1 MGSGSGSGSGIGS
14 NSSGAAGRVA
24 ALVVGVAIIVVLA
37 VVVVGQNGGDS
48 SARSG
53 DDGAGCT
60 ADVVR
65 VKGLIGSE
73 KQSYFDD
80 PDVRT
85 RLRCLGF
92 EVAVSPAG
100 SREDMLVQLEQDPE
114 HAFAFPS
121 STATAEKIKSET
133 GAKTG
138 IALFSS
144 PMVVVTHRPLVEVL
158 TRAGIVRQDG
168 GSGGGGEQLVD
179 VEALLGAARDGLKWN
194 QLPGNPSGPNKVV
207 SLSTTDPKDSN
218 SAIMMLSIASHAANG
233 GAVVTSDA
241 EIARVMPDLCSMVL
255 QQGQQ
260 SPTSEVLF
268 NDYLRDPQGGRI
280 QLGLVYEAQFRST
293 KPAPALPEDAV
304 ALFPNPTVYSRHTFI
319 PLEGEDDARRLGEAL
334 GGDDRL
340 IELAAAHG
348 FRPERASAQPS
359 GAPEAP
365 RFVVEAPSAGVLE
378 RMLDGLAEIQRSGR
392 GCGR

>member
-1 MGSGSGSGSGIGS
+1 MGSNNNS
-14 NSSGAAGRVA
+14 NSSNSGAAGRVA

-37 VVVVGQNGGDS
+37 VVVVGRNGGGVP
-48 SARSG
+48 ARG
-53 DDGAGCT
+53 GNGAAGG
-60 ADVVR
+60 ADCAADAVR

-73 KQSYFDD
+73 KKPYFDD
-80 PDVRT
+80 PDVRD

-92 EVAVSPAG
+92 EVTANPAG

-133 GAKTG
+133 GARTG

-144 PMVVVTHRPLVEVL
+144 PMVVATHRPLVEVL

-168 GSGGGGEQLVD
+168 GGEPLVD

-260 SPTSEVLF
+260 SATSEVLF

-334 GGDDRL
+334 AGDDRL

>member
-1 MGSGSGSGSGIGS
+1 MGNNS
-14 NSSGAAGRVA
+14 NSGAAGRVA

-37 VVVVGQNGGDS
+37 VVVVGQNGGGVP
-48 SARSG
+48 ARG
-53 DDGAGCT
+53 GNGAAGG
-60 ADVVR
+60 ADCAADAVR

-73 KQSYFDD
+73 KKPYFDD
-80 PDVRT
+80 PDVRD

-92 EVAVSPAG
+92 EVTANPAG

-144 PMVVVTHRPLVEVL
+144 PMVVATHRPLVEVL

-168 GSGGGGEQLVD
+168 GGEPLVD

-260 SPTSEVLF
+260 SATSEVLF

-334 GGDDRL
+334 AGDDRL